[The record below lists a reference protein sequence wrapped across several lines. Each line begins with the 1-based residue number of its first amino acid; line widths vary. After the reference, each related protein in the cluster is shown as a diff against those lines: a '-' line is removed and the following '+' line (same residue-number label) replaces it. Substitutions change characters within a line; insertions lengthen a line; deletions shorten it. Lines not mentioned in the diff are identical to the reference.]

1 MTLNSFRFVVYF
13 AAFIVV
19 LALLQLVRRKY
30 EVVGKAQLILLLLF
44 SYFFIYKSSWKF
56 CVSVLAYTCFVYVV
70 GLFAKKNNNDVRCY
84 HNIANRD
91 IPKINSE
98 DNAKLYRDYSLIIM
112 NELEQLVMMQGRK
125 GIR

>member
-1 MTLNSFRFVVYF
+1 MTLNSFHFVVYF

-56 CVSVLAYTCFVYVV
+56 CVCVLAYTCFVYVV
-70 GLFAKKNNNDVRCY
+70 GLFAKKNKVVLSTGIIALNVTVRMR
-84 HNIANRD
+84 HFEIKFTSIIAISTTPFRF
-91 IPKINSE
+91 
-98 DNAKLYRDYSLIIM
+98 
-112 NELEQLVMMQGRK
+112 
-125 GIR
+125 